1 MIRKSLFNFFSKNKP
16 AESPENMGKI
26 PLLMPYVSE
35 GCDKCNRCA
44 DMCPS
49 SAIEIIEEWTV
60 DVGKCVFCMDCID
73 VCPLSVIEKVPA
85 PLYALNRDGLVF
97 SPSNPP
103 KETEETLDKSK
114 LRALGKS
121 IAIRELDTGSCNA
134 CEIEVNNM
142 TNPYYDMNRFGLK
155 IVASPRHADLLL
167 VTGPMTI
174 NMRSA
179 ALETYNAVPSPKI
192 VVALGSCAISGG
204 IFVKGDVFGTGIS
217 DTVKAD
223 LFIPGCPPSPDRVIL
238 ALLKAFGYD
247 Q

>member
-1 MIRKSLFNFFSKNKP
+1 MIKRSLLNFFSRNKP
-16 AESPENMGKI
+16 AESPGDMGKI
-26 PLLMPYVSE
+26 PLLMPYVTD
-35 GCDKCNRCA
+35 GCQKCNRCA
-44 DMCPS
+44 DICPS
-49 SAIEIIEEWTV
+49 YAIEIIEEWTV

-85 PLYALNRDGLVF
+85 PLYALNRDDLVF

-114 LRALGKS
+114 IRALGKS
-121 IAIRELDTGSCNA
+121 VAVRELDTGSCNA

-167 VTGPMTI
+167 VTGPMAR
-174 NMRSA
+174 NMRNA
-179 ALETYNAVPSPKI
+179 ALETYDAVPSPKI

-217 DTVKAD
+217 DTVKTN
-223 LFIPGCPPSPDRVIL
+223 LFIPGCPPSPDRIIL
-238 ALLKAFGYD
+238 ALLKAFGFN